1 MNKLIIAVAAV
12 LLLTQ
17 TGVLAQ
23 ETEPLAMR
31 VTLEW
36 SIVGAFAGAAIGGM
50 FWLTDP
56 ANPNNKFSRQVI
68 EGAALGTV
76 AGVGMGL
83 YALRR
88 SAIFPGFA
96 FLSDPLH
103 PSRRIT
109 ADPVGD
115 EARREG
121 SFAVSFLGRGRGGGG
136 LWLPMLKFKF

>member
-1 MNKLIIAVAAV
+1 MKKLILGVAAL

-17 TGVLAQ
+17 TQVVAQ

-31 VTLEW
+31 VTMEW
-36 SIVGAFAGAAIGGM
+36 SLVGTGFGAVIGAM

-56 ANPNNKFSRQVI
+56 ANPNNRFSEQVI
-68 EGAALGTV
+68 EGAALGAI
-76 AGVGMGL
+76 AGVGMGI

-96 FLSDPLH
+96 YFTDPLH
-103 PSRRIT
+103 PSQRIT

-121 SFAVSFLGRGRGGGG
+121 SFASSFLGQGSGTRGWR
-136 LWLPMLKFKF
+136 LPMLKFKF